1 MKQNKRSQNKLGQ
14 QRSAAWKQRQ
24 LKQQKQENRR
34 NYQKAISYTQAVSC
48 QCARCGAPKTERVEK
63 RTMNLLGS
71 RIIAWCGNC
80 GAWRMMEIPD
90 REACPVQAVR
100 KEINNACKSTGL
112 RYRFDGQY
120 AIITGRT
127 VRWYVDFSSL
137 HKSAFYCGKHK
148 RVWGRNTDYGLFY
161 DRRKVSAV
169 DAILEIG
176 AYDQMFGDSPSPLTK
191 EVRDNIRK
199 ERIRQICAKHGF
211 GVVFKEPFACIKTD
225 LSDWRFD
232 YHRDRFTLLHKNDT
246 PMLDELTGAVMDYH
260 VQFANY
266 DLTVEQVINGI
277 AGHEEWKKQHDTFAA
292 AAETQRAAL
301 E

>member
-1 MKQNKRSQNKLGQ
+1 
-14 QRSAAWKQRQ
+14 
-24 LKQQKQENRR
+24 
-34 NYQKAISYTQAVSC
+34 
-48 QCARCGAPKTERVEK
+48 
-63 RTMNLLGS
+63 MNLLGS

-80 GAWRMMEIPD
+80 GTWRMMEAPE
-90 REACPVQAVR
+90 RGESSAQPAK
-100 KEINNACKSTGL
+100 KEIIAVCKSTSL

-120 AIITGRT
+120 AILTGKT
-127 VRWYVDFSSL
+127 VRWYVDFASF

-148 RVWGRNTDYGLFY
+148 RVWGRNTDYSLFY

-169 DAILEIG
+169 DAIHEIG
-176 AYDQMFGDSPSPLTK
+176 TYDQMYGDSPSPLTK

-199 ERIRQICAKHGF
+199 ERIKETCAKHGF

-232 YHRDRFTLLHKNDT
+232 YHKERFTLLHKNDA
-246 PMLDELTGAVMDYH
+246 PALDNLTGAVVDYH

-277 AGHEEWKKQHDTFAA
+277 ADHEVWKKQHDTSS
-292 AAETQRAAL
+292 QRL

>member
-1 MKQNKRSQNKLGQ
+1 MGKTKKKPRQDIFGYR
-14 QRSAAWKQRQ
+14 REVARKQR
-24 LKQQKQENRR
+24 LEKQEREGKRR

-48 QCARCGAPKTERVEK
+48 QCSRCGAQQTVRIEK
-63 RTMNLLGS
+63 RTLNLLKN
-71 RIIAWCGNC
+71 RIIAWCGSC
-80 GAWRMMEIPD
+80 GAWKMMEIPD
-90 REACPVQAVR
+90 REACQVQAVR
-100 KEINNACKSTGL
+100 KEINTACKSTGL

-137 HKSAFYCGKHK
+137 HKSAFYCGKY
-148 RVWGRNTDYGLFY
+148 RRIWGRNTDYGLFY

-176 AYDQMFGDSPSPLTK
+176 AYDRMYGESPSGLTK
-191 EVRDNIRK
+191 EVRDNILK
-199 ERIRQICAKHGF
+199 ERIRQTCAKHGF

-232 YHRDRFTLLHKNDT
+232 YHKERITLLHKNDA
-246 PMLDELTGAVMDYH
+246 PALDSLTGAVVDYH

-266 DLTVEQVINGI
+266 DLTVEQVIDGI
-277 AGHEEWKKQHDTFAA
+277 ADHEVWKKQHDSTLR
-292 AAETQRAAL
+292 QL